1 MMRVISAVSASAF
14 MLGLAVAGAPQSI
27 AQEDARM
34 GYSLVIHGGAG
45 TITRD
50 NMTDEREAA
59 YTAALTAALKAGQ
72 TVLADGGT
80 ALDAVVASIQ
90 VMEDSPLFN
99 AGVGAVFTNAGR
111 NELDASIMDGRTLDA
126 GAVTGVTRV
135 KSPIALARAVMEQS
149 PHVMLAQE
157 GAEEFARSVGID
169 IVSPLHFWTE
179 NRFRQLRAV
188 QARDESAT
196 FLDHDLGPD
205 AEKFG
210 TVGAVALDSDGN
222 LAAATSTGGMANKMW
237 GRIGD
242 SPVIGG
248 GTYAGNK
255 SCGVSGTGHG
265 EYFIRYTVAREICA
279 LMEYTGATL
288 QEAADEV
295 VQNRLVDAGG
305 GGGVI
310 ALDHAGN
317 VAYSFNTEGMYRG
330 HVTSQAPEPVIGI
343 YKD

>member
-1 MMRVISAVSASAF
+1 MIRVFSALSLLGAGTMLAAAVSWKAD
-14 MLGLAVAGAPQSI
+14 
-27 AQEDARM
+27 AQEADRM
-34 GYSLVIHGGAG
+34 RYSLVIHGGAG

-50 NMTDEREAA
+50 NMTAEREAA
-59 YTAALTAALKAGQ
+59 YNTALTDALKAGQ
-72 TVLADGGT
+72 AVLADGGT
-80 ALDAVVASIQ
+80 ALDAVVTSIQ

-111 NELDASIMDGRTLDA
+111 NELDASIMDGRTMNA

-157 GAEEFARSVGID
+157 GAEEFARSVGVE

-179 NRFRQLRAV
+179 NRFKQLRAV

-222 LAAATSTGGMANKMW
+222 LAAATSTGGMTNKMW

-242 SPVIGG
+242 SPIIGA
-248 GTYAGNK
+248 GTYASNK

-279 LMEYTGATL
+279 LMEYTGASL
-288 QEAADEV
+288 QAAADEV
-295 VQNRLVDAGG
+295 VQNRLVEAGG

-330 HVTSQAPEPVIGI
+330 HVSSAAPEPAIGI